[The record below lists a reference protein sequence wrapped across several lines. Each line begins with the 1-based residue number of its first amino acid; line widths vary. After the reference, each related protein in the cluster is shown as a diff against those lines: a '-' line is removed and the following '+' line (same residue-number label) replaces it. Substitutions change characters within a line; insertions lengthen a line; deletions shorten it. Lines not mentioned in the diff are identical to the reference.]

1 MHNAFPSHNFL
12 NFPNFSVPQR
22 EAGSGQTPDEPDI
35 NLNPV
40 FDRLGPSID
49 LEDMEAPFSTFNRPD
64 QDPFATD
71 FNGNPLFVVVDHEL
85 ATPEGVEGPVPV
97 FVKPDITNFD
107 DSPLSNVTNET
118 DQKIEADLSNTQL
131 QTLCT

>member
-1 MHNAFPSHNFL
+1 LYHILLRNFL

-40 FDRLGPSID
+40 FDRLGPPSID
-49 LEDMEAPFSTFNRPD
+49 LEDMEAPFLTFNRQG

-71 FNGNPLFVVVDHEL
+71 FDRNPLFIVVDHEL
-85 ATPEGVEGPVPV
+85 ATPEGIEGPVPV
-97 FVKPDITNFD
+97 SVKPSIIYFD
-107 DSPLSNVTNET
+107 DNPLSNMTNET
-118 DQKIEADLSNTQL
+118 DQKIEMDLNNNE
-131 QTLCT
+131 TLRM